1 MHAIRIS
8 GRTTIDCSTAYSR
21 NECRNSRITSVMP
34 EMGNKPEQN
43 ANTLGIGMMTPGHV
57 SQNSLQWK
65 GFRNYPS
72 ITHTTSCKRNCFY
85 KRHAMATTSI
95 HTYHNYTH
103 NSDEEEQRSVS
114 ATQKKPLWLRDDKHT
129 LHIIV
134 REILKQVTT
143 MEPDVSRLWRRKN
156 PAKLSTNV
164 QHFDFDTG
172 LNRAYFMLLSLT
184 MR

>member
-1 MHAIRIS
+1 M
-8 GRTTIDCSTAYSR
+8 
-21 NECRNSRITSVMP
+21 
-34 EMGNKPEQN
+34 
-43 ANTLGIGMMTPGHV
+43 
-57 SQNSLQWK
+57 QW
-65 GFRNYPS
+65 PQPQS
-72 ITHTTSCKRNCFY
+72 IP
-85 KRHAMATTSI
+85 
-95 HTYHNYTH
+95 YHNYTH

-134 REILKQVTT
+134 REMLKQITT

-156 PAKLSTNV
+156 PAKLSTNA

-172 LNRAYFMLLSLT
+172 LNSAYFMLLSLT

>member
-1 MHAIRIS
+1 
-8 GRTTIDCSTAYSR
+8 
-21 NECRNSRITSVMP
+21 
-34 EMGNKPEQN
+34 MGNKPEQN
-43 ANTLGIGMMTPGHV
+43 ANILGIGMMTPGHV

-65 GFRNYPS
+65 GFRNCPS

-85 KRHAMATTSI
+85 KRLAMTTTSI

-134 REILKQVTT
+134 REILKQITT

-156 PAKLSTNV
+156 PAKLSTNA
-164 QHFDFDTG
+164 QHFDYDTE
-172 LNRAYFMLLSLT
+172 LNSAYFMLLSLT